1 MFVGGSSG
9 SALAGALRH
18 LHSPEGQ
25 DIAQDPNANV
35 VILFPDGV
43 RNYMSKPWFLENNTS
58 SKGEELRGQIRGI
71 IGRDLGDVKSVV
83 KGAREGGD
91 VLENGDGVGGGVKGG
106 LDKLHLD
113 APRDGR
119 EAKVLNGSTLA
130 G

>member
-18 LHSPEGQ
+18 LHSAEGQ
-25 DIAQDPNANV
+25 HIAQDPNANV
-35 VILFPDGV
+35 IILFPDGV

-58 SKGEELRGQIRGI
+58 SEGEELRGQIRDI

-83 KGAREGGD
+83 DGAKEGGD
-91 VLENGDGVGGGVKGG
+91 VLENGDGVNGAKGGV
-106 LDKLHLD
+106 DELHVD
-113 APRDGR
+113 SAKNGPGS
-119 EAKVLNGSTLA
+119 KVLNGSALD

>member
-18 LHSPEGQ
+18 IHSPEGQ
-25 DIAQDPNANV
+25 HIAQDPNANV
-35 VILFPDGV
+35 IILFPDGV

-58 SKGEELRGQIRGI
+58 SEGEELRGQIRGI
-71 IGRDLGDVKSVV
+71 IGSDLGDVKSVV

-106 LDKLHLD
+106 LDELHID
-113 APRDGR
+113 APRGGR
-119 EAKVLNGSTLA
+119 EARVLNGSTLA